1 VDQPG
6 GRTAIVVPFE
16 LPPPLEAL
24 RQAHVDNARFGVPG
38 HVTLLFP
45 FIRADRIVPADVHR
59 AAAVIRG
66 VPVFDVAF
74 REVRTFDPGPT
85 AEGAA
90 WLAPEPD
97 GPFIDL
103 TNALAAAFPGY
114 LPYEGLHDTVIPHLT
129 LANVNVDVAALAAAA
144 RPELPFERRV
154 EAAAVLIEDDAG
166 GWRVAHELPLG

>member
-1 VDQPG
+1 VDQKG

-16 LPPPLEAL
+16 LPPALESI
-24 RQAHVDNARFGVPG
+24 RRAHVDNARLGVPA

-45 FIRADRIVPADVHR
+45 FVRADELDPADAER
-59 AAAVIRG
+59 AAAVVRRT
-66 VPVFDVAF
+66 PAFEVAF
-74 REVRTFDPGPT
+74 REVATFDPAPT
-85 AEGAA
+85 AGGAV

-129 LANVNVDVAALAAAA
+129 LANVGVDVPALVAAA

-154 EAAAVLIEDDAG
+154 EAAALLIEDETGA
-166 GWRVAHELPLG
+166 WRVGQQLPLG